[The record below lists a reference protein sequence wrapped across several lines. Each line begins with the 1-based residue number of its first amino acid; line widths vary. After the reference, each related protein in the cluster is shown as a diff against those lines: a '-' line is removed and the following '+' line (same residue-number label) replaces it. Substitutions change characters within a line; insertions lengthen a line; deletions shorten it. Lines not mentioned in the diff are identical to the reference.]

1 MGYGNIGTVKPIQR
15 ISLVD
20 TIVDR
25 LQSEISSGNW
35 PVGTRIP
42 AESEL
47 TKVLGVSRPSLRE
60 AVRSIVQLGLL
71 EIRQGD
77 GTYVVASDASEVALR
92 RMLSEADTRE
102 VLSVRRA
109 LDGLAA
115 RDAALNRTDAE
126 VAALEGHLKKRRE
139 AVTREDLEAFV
150 DHDVAFH
157 IGIATASHNR
167 LLAGIY
173 ASFDTSLRLSVGP
186 NSCMSDNTDEVLDE
200 LHSRLML
207 AIKERDPEGAA
218 AAALGLLDRSE
229 AMPDTPRD

>member
-1 MGYGNIGTVKPIQR
+1 VKPIQR

-35 PVGTRIP
+35 PVGKRIP
-42 AESEL
+42 AEGEL

-77 GTYVVASDASEVALR
+77 GTYVVASDPSEVALR
-92 RMLSEADTRE
+92 RMLDEADTSE

-115 RDAALNRTDAE
+115 RDAALNRSEAE
-126 VAALEGHLKKRRE
+126 VAELEAHFEKRSQ
-139 AVTREDLEAFV
+139 AIAKEDLEAFV

-157 IGIATASHNR
+157 IGIAVASHNR
-167 LLAGIY
+167 LLAAIY
-173 ASFDTSLRLSVGP
+173 ASFDTSLRLAVGP
-186 NSCMSDNTDEVLDE
+186 NNCMSDNTDEILDE
-200 LHSRLML
+200 LHSKLLR
-207 AIKERDPEGAA
+207 AIKERDPEGAE

-229 AMPDTPRD
+229 AMPDERGD

>member
-1 MGYGNIGTVKPIQR
+1 MGIVKPIQR
-15 ISLVD
+15 MSLVD

-25 LQSEISSGNW
+25 LQTEISSGNW
-35 PVGTRIP
+35 PVGKRIP

-77 GTYVVASDASEVALR
+77 GTYVVASDPSEVALR
-92 RMLSEADTRE
+92 RMLNEADTRE

-126 VAALEGHLKKRRE
+126 VAELEAHFAKRRE
-139 AVTREDLEAFV
+139 AIARDDHDAFV

-157 IGIATASHNR
+157 VGIAVASHNR
-167 LLAGIY
+167 LLAAIY
-173 ASFDTSLRLSVGP
+173 ASFDTSLRFAVGP
-186 NSCMSDNTDEVLDE
+186 NNCMSDNTDAILDE
-200 LHSRLML
+200 LHSKLLL
-207 AIKERDPEGAA
+207 AIKERDPDAAA
-218 AAALGLLDRSE
+218 AAALGLLDHSE
-229 AMPDTPRD
+229 AMPDERRDGDT